1 MARPYEITISNGAG
15 TATIESGTYDVIAN
29 VPGYDNS
36 TISPKSVTVAQSTSS
51 YNFTISATGTLTI
64 HITEDGTAS
73 GTAVEGATLV
83 RTDSSGTAY
92 GTPITTDAS
101 GNAVFN
107 NVPFGTSAPTI
118 YYKQTASSSN
128 HSFDDTV
135 QSITMTNSTQTVEI
149 ENPAT
154 NPITVNLLDANYENL
169 QVDSGTLTL
178 S

>member
-1 MARPYEITISNGAG
+1 MAKPYEITISNGTG
-15 TATIESGTYDVIAN
+15 TATVENDTYNVVAN

-36 TISPKSVTVAQSTSS
+36 TINPASVTVTQSTTS

-83 RTDSSGTAY
+83 RTDASGTTY

-101 GNAVFN
+101 GNATFN

-118 YYKQTASSSN
+118 YYKQTASASN

-135 QSITMTNSTQTVEI
+135 QSITMTNNTQTVEI
-149 ENPAT
+149 ENPTT
-154 NPITVNLLDANYENL
+154 NPITVKLLDANYGNL

-178 S
+178 N

>member
-1 MARPYEITISNGAG
+1 MARPYEIAIINGAG
-15 TATIESGTYDVIAN
+15 TATVENGTYGVTAN

-36 TISPKSVTVAQSTSS
+36 TINPTSVTVTQSTSS

-73 GTAVEGATLV
+73 GTAIEGATLV
-83 RTDSSGTAY
+83 RTDSTGTAY
-92 GTPITTDAS
+92 GTPITTDSS

-107 NVPFGTSAPTI
+107 NVPFGDSAPTI
-118 YYKQTASSSN
+118 YYKQTSTSSN
-128 HSFDDTV
+128 HGYDDAV
-135 QSITMTNSTQTVEI
+135 QSVTMTNSTQTVEI
-149 ENPAT
+149 ENPST
-154 NPITVNLLDANYENL
+154 NQITVNLLDANYENL

>member
-1 MARPYEITISNGAG
+1 MARPYEITISNGTG
-15 TATIESGTYDVIAN
+15 TATVENSTYSVTAN
-29 VPGYDNS
+29 VPGYDNT
-36 TISPKSVTVAQSTSS
+36 TISPTSVTVSQSTSS

-107 NVPFGTSAPTI
+107 NVPFGTSTPTI
-118 YYKQTASSSN
+118 YYKQTATATD

-149 ENPAT
+149 ENPTT

-169 QVDSGTLTL
+169 QVDSGTITL